1 MLQAE
6 VQQMQRAF
14 GLAEG
19 APCFFDH
26 TAFGMR
32 PVDMGVAFHIVS
44 VADVRVLKQLLSKP
58 VAYFERQ
65 IERRQRGANA
75 GRIND
80 LLRISDDDDH
90 DGHDGDYGDDDCMS
104 RAQHWRN
111 EGILNNQRGEFAWAL
126 LHETRK
132 SRFTGSSRHIDG
144 FH

>member
-1 MLQAE
+1 
-6 VQQMQRAF
+6 MQRAF

-65 IERRQRGANA
+65 IERRQRGASA

-80 LLRISDDDDH
+80 LLHISDDDDH

-104 RAQHWRN
+104 MAQARAPRVRARAWR
-111 EGILNNQRGEFAWAL
+111 RAWSRVRFERHLREQAPRR
-126 LHETRK
+126 HEPR
-132 SRFTGSSRHIDG
+132 
-144 FH
+144 